1 MLFSYGMVGMQ
12 SSIVQYSNS
21 HVNVDVSINM
31 NVFSNGLLFVQM
43 NASGNIVKA
52 TRYDSWDLNLEP
64 RWDSTGANL
73 LTTACENLLIVP
85 HPATLTR
92 LVTQLTFLQADM
104 ASGSEHRKLKTVIRK
119 PFSTKKSDKAVSD
132 GECTDSW
139 SLVNSWLIPHSDV
152 AASRQAT
159 SLTPHPS
166 VAVAAA
172 AVDEP
177 SRSTST
183 PKIVVHE
190 STSQGHE
197 HSHRALP

>member
-1 MLFSYGMVGMQ
+1 MRLG
-12 SSIVQYSNS
+12 IVQHSSS
-21 HVNVDVSINM
+21 HANVDVSVNVNM
-31 NVFSNGLLFVQM
+31 FSNGLLFVQM
-43 NASGNIVKA
+43 NASGLVVKA
-52 TRYDSWDLNLEP
+52 MRYDSWDFNLKP

-73 LTTACENLLIVP
+73 LTTAYENLLIVP

-92 LVTQLTFLQADM
+92 LVTQPTSLHADM
-104 ASGSEHRKLKTVIRK
+104 APGSNRRKLKAVIRK